1 MAPSLRLGLTPG
13 SYEAYCL
20 DEAVWYLGTYITQ
33 EVDKVGHKPAKG
45 EANAVAAK
53 KRKLDQLLGDS
64 SKQNTKGFADPAA
77 FFS

>member
-1 MAPSLRLGLTPG
+1 MPPSVRFGLVAG

-33 EVDKVGHKPAKG
+33 EIDKVGHKPQKG
-45 EANAVAAK
+45 EAAAVAAK
-53 KRKLDQLLGDS
+53 KRKLDQLLSDS
-64 SKQNTKGFADPAA
+64 SKPQKQQFADPAA